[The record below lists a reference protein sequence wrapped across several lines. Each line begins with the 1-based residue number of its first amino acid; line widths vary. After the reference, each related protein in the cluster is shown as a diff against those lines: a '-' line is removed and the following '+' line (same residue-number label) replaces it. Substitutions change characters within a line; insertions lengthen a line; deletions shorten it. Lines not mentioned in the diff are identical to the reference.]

1 MEGYKLSQQAARD
14 YREILA
20 FTINEWRVNQFEKYA
35 SLLDEAFERLVGMP
49 MLGVRRND
57 IRSGF
62 YHYRVGQH
70 YIFYRIGTGNIEIA
84 RILHIKRKV
93 TPKLFS
99 NLVF

>member
-20 FTINEWRVNQFEKYA
+20 FTLNEWGVNQFDKYA
-35 SLLDEAFERLVGMP
+35 SQFDEAFKRLVEMP
-49 MLGVRRND
+49 MIGVRRND

-70 YIFYRIGTGNIEIA
+70 YIFYRISKQNIEIA

-93 TPKLFS
+93 APKLFS
-99 NLVF
+99 NLLF